1 MRVASGGQSNDH
13 GVHTILRVLRGLRG
27 EIRDQVSHVNARSFM
42 GCVRFVVCVAANPVL
57 AQSAQA
63 NQPRADADNG
73 RRVYMKTGCYQCHGR
88 EGQGSPATGPRL
100 GPNPSPFTA
109 FAAWVRQPKGDMPPY

>member
-1 MRVASGGQSNDH
+1 
-13 GVHTILRVLRGLRG
+13 
-27 EIRDQVSHVNARSFM
+27 M
-42 GCVRFVVCVAANPVL
+42 GFVRFVGLMGFVVSVAANPVL

-63 NQPRADADNG
+63 NQPKADADNG

-100 GPNPSPFTA
+100 GPNPSPFAA
-109 FAAWVRQPKGDMPPY
+109 FAAWVRQPRGDMPPYTNKVLTDAELADIYAFVRTRQGPAPASRLPY